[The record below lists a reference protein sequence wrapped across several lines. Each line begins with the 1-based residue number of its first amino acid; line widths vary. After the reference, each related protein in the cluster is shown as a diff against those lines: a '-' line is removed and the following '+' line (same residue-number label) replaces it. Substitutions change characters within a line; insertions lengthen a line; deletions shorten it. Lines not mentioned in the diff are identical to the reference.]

1 MNYNRKEMANKSSR
15 SNSGEGRDQPAH
27 RRVEEVTKEDILK
40 NSGEFKSTDESR
52 EGRQENLSN
61 RGYEE
66 DQPGEPVRSSGSLA
80 AEDQQQP
87 AGEPDETDE
96 NNSVNTKNDNHGK

>member
-1 MNYNRKEMANKSSR
+1 MANKSSK
-15 SNSGEGRDQPAH
+15 SYSGESRDQPAH
-27 RRVEEVTKEDILK
+27 RREEEVTREDILK
-40 NSGEFKSTDESR
+40 NSGEYISTEKSR

-80 AEDQQQP
+80 SQDQKEP
-87 AGEPDETDE
+87 AGEPDETDQ
-96 NNSVNTKNDNHGK
+96 NNSVNTKNENHGKER